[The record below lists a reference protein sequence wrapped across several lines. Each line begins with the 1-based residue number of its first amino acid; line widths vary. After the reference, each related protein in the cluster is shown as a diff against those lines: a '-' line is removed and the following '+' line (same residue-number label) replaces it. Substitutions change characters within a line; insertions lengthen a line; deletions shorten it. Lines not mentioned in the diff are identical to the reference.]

1 MHLRRDGALMAVEKT
16 LLTAKDKADLMP
28 VVRGEYPPESALAV
42 VETIVREHVGRER
55 GVDLG

>member
-1 MHLRRDGALMAVEKT
+1 MAVEKT